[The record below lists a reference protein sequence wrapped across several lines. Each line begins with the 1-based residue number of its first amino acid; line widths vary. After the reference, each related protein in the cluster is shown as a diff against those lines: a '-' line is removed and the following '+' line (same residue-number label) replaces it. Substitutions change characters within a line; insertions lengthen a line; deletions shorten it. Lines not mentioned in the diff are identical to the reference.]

1 MILYFIKN
9 IVYNILYAMHK
20 NFKNITIFINIIYM
34 LSALKMFYTIG
45 SSINLE
51 NYSYLYLSNSQY
63 DRVIEKAKTEQIK
76 AFETGEEI

>member
-51 NYSYLYLSNSQY
+51 IYSYLFLSKCQY
-63 DRVIEKAKTEQIK
+63 DRGHRKGKDRTNQSL
-76 AFETGEEI
+76 